1 MFFNANSIL
10 LRLNAE
16 LKRSG
21 GAAIS
26 RPTFYRIRSL
36 YSAIYPQSQKQ
47 TSSGRLVYDDSV
59 ALFLYFAAQTHA
71 RLTSYNL
78 TLIYLRGLE
87 QQLQQRGQRFSE
99 AFPSYSAINS
109 YFINFG
115 HEASA

>member
-21 GAAIS
+21 GTAIS

-36 YSAIYPQSQKQ
+36 YSAIYPQSQKR

-59 ALFLYFAAQTHA
+59 ALFLYFA
-71 RLTSYNL
+71 YNL

-109 YFINFG
+109 YFVNFG